1 MNVSFEA
8 NCKTPSCKNVLQ
20 MYVPPLPES
29 QRQQWCPECDQ
40 VHTYSRG
47 DFQRNHEATVAFN
60 MSAASVAAG
69 D

>member
-8 NCKTPSCKNVLQ
+8 KCKTAGCQNVFQ

-29 QRQQWCPECDQ
+29 QRQQWCRECDQ
-40 VHTYSRG
+40 IHTYSRD
-47 DFQRNHEATVAFN
+47 DFQMNHAATVSFN
-60 MSAASVAAG
+60 MLAASVAAG